1 MRKLLVI
8 IMMLGVA
15 SCTNEDQQQGNV
27 NRTKIYY
34 SNANSIT
41 REFYAQE
48 ITIDGCQY
56 LYISKSNG
64 IVLTHKGYCSNTMHL
79 IKNRL

>member
-1 MRKLLVI
+1 
-8 IMMLGVA
+8 MMLGVA

-34 SNANSIT
+34 SNNNSIT

-48 ITIDGCQY
+48 IIIDGCQY

-64 IVLTHKGYCSNTMHL
+64 MVLTHKGYCSNTMHL